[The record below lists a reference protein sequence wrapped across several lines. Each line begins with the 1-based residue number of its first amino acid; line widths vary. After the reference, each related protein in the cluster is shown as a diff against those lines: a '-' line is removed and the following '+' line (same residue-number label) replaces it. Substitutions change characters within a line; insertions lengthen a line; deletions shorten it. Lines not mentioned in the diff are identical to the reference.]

1 MFRFA
6 DPEWLYALLAI
17 PVILL
22 AFWGVQR
29 LKARRTARFGDMATL
44 AELMPERSPARE
56 WIKTGVLCAAAALII
71 VAAARPQ
78 VGSKLREVKAEGT
91 EMMLVID
98 VSNSMLAEDIKP
110 SRIERT
116 KHAIGRFIERLSDD
130 RIGVIVFAG
139 EAQVQLPVTTDYK
152 MAASFVKR
160 ISPSMIADQGTD
172 IGSALELAQL
182 SFSGDTHRNSDSR
195 VIILITDGETHD
207 EKSLEVAAAA
217 AERGIKICTIGIGTP
232 DGVPI
237 NIGGSY
243 IEDEEGNM
251 VVSKL
256 NEELLGQ
263 IASLTGGIYA
273 RSTNQSFGLDEIVDE
288 LNSMQKSELTIRSFD
303 EFDEQYQY
311 FLAGGIVLLIVEML
325 ILGSRN
331 PLLRGITLFRRRDD
345 NPDGNE

>member
-22 AFWGVQR
+22 SYWGSEK
-29 LKARRTARFGDMATL
+29 LKSRRIARFGNPATMAD
-44 AELMPERSPARE
+44 LMPDRSPARG
-56 WIKTGVLCAAAALII
+56 WIKIGVLCSAAVLLII
-71 VAAARPQ
+71 AAARPQ

-91 EMMLVID
+91 EMMLVVD

-116 KHAIGRFIERLSDD
+116 KHAIGRLIERLDDD

-160 ISPSMIADQGTD
+160 ISPSMISNQGTD

-182 SFSGDTHRNSDSR
+182 SFSSDTHRSDSR

-207 EKSLEVAAAA
+207 QKSLEVAAAA

-237 NIGGSY
+237 NIGGEY
-243 IEDEEGNM
+243 IKDEEGNM

-256 NEELLGQ
+256 NEELLSR
-263 IASLTGGIYA
+263 IASITGGIYA
-273 RSTNQSFGLDEIVDE
+273 RSTNQSFGLDEIVAE

-311 FLAGGIVLLIVEML
+311 FLAAGIALLALEFL

-331 PLLRGITLFRRRDD
+331 PLMHGITLFRRRDND
-345 NPDGNE
+345 TDGNE